1 MASANGDLL
10 DFSGRVV
17 LITGAATGI
26 GRAVAIGFASRGA
39 KVAIGDINE
48 EAARETL
55 DLAARAGADV
65 LFVRTNVSLEADV
78 ENLVGAAVERFG
90 RLDCAFNNASIVH
103 APQPLPERLPDGD
116 QRPSTRGQC
125 VPITRSPRKTGAN
138 SFSERESDEGQTTER
153 PQWHAE
159 HSICGTSLRTAWGS
173 PCAMDSTGY
182 SYRDERRPACDGSSA
197 TGR

>member
-78 ENLVGAAVERFG
+78 ENLVGATVERFG
-90 RLDCAFNNASIVH
+90 RLDCAFNNAGIVH
-103 APQPLPERLPDGD
+103 APQPKAQLDASVFDRVIAVDL
-116 QRPSTRGQC
+116 RGVFLC
-125 VPITRSPRKTGAN
+125 MKY
-138 SFSERESDEGQTTER
+138 E
-153 PQWHAE
+153 
-159 HSICGTSLRTAWGS
+159 LRH
-173 PCAMDSTGY
+173 M
-182 SYRDERRPACDGSSA
+182 
-197 TGR
+197 